1 MSKNENAFYSRLNE
15 FGEYKYRNR
24 LDTLF
29 VLQLLF
35 IIILVFIGLYYLSIF
50 GLFSKAS
57 MYIVTILLT
66 VILILIILNKGF
78 VMPKLRSK
86 FIYDNYNFG
95 NGTKTPTVPFKQG
108 GVDGG
113 NSGSSPSEVCVQQ
126 QVCTQTSQF

>member
-1 MSKNENAFYSRLNE
+1 MSEDENVFYSRLND

-35 IIILVFIGLYYLSIF
+35 IIILIFIGLYYLSIF
-50 GLFSKAS
+50 GFFSKTS
-57 MYIVTILLT
+57 TYIVTVLLT
-66 VILILIILNKGF
+66 VILIVIVINKAY
-78 VMPKLRSK
+78 VMPNLRSK

-95 NGTKTPTVPFKQG
+95 NGTKNPTTAYKDG

-113 NSGSSPSEVCVQQ
+113 ASGSSPN
-126 QVCTQTSQF
+126 QVCETRQTCTSSLDF

>member
-1 MSKNENAFYSRLNE
+1 MSENENAFYSRLND

-35 IIILVFIGLYYLSIF
+35 IVILIFIGLYYLSIF
-50 GLFSKAS
+50 GLFSKIS
-57 MYIVTILLT
+57 TYLVTMLLS
-66 VILILIILNKGF
+66 VILILIIVNKVI

-95 NGTKTPTVPFKQG
+95 NGTQKPTSAYKDG

-113 NSGSSPSEVCVQQ
+113 ASGTSPNQVCETR
-126 QVCTQTSQF
+126 QVCTNTLEF